1 MSKSKIYQ
9 APKGKGTGL
18 SGLALGIG
26 ASGLLFL
33 AIPLTQIFNKY
44 EKSPEEIMAIEV
56 APPPPP
62 PPPEEPP
69 PPPEPEEEEPPPEL
83 DTPPPPISLDQLDM
97 ALNPGT
103 GGSMSGDF
111 ALPTFD
117 VSGSDLGGVEIFE
130 LGDVDS
136 PPQPRTRIEFSY
148 PSAAKRKGITG
159 TVRVEYIVSEKGRVE
174 DIKIVDSPDRTL
186 SEATTDVL
194 RRARFEPATKG
205 GRPVKVRMRASV
217 PYR

>member
-1 MSKSKIYQ
+1 MLAS
-9 APKGKGTGL
+9 GTV
-18 SGLALGIG
+18 LGIG
-26 ASGLLFL
+26 VSGLLFL
-33 AIPLTQIFNKY
+33 AIPLTQIFTTY
-44 EKSPEEIMAIEV
+44 QKSPEEIEALEI

-62 PPPEEPP
+62 PPPEDPP
-69 PPPEPEEEEPPPEL
+69 PPPEPEQEEPPPEL
-83 DTPPPPISLDQLDM
+83 DTPPPPISLEQLDM

-103 GGSMSGDF
+103 GGSMAGDF

-117 VSGSDLGGVEIFE
+117 LSGSDLGGLEIFE

-148 PSAAKRKGITG
+148 PSAARRKGITG
-159 TVRVEYIVSEKGRVE
+159 VVKVEYVVDQKGRVE
-174 DIKIVDSPDRTL
+174 KINIVESPDRIL
-186 SEATTDVL
+186 SEATEDVL

-205 GRPVKVRMRASV
+205 GTAVKVRMRAAI